1 MFPWIHMKKVI
12 STTQCYQTKG
22 PWIKHC
28 YSISRLKR
36 GVNIFPDHFD
46 FLRNFRVFQVFPD
59 FLTFKIF
66 PWFSRFS
73 LSAADPDIA
82 DLMLVITSGI
92 PKCAWPH
99 SYEWTTS
106 KCIYASI
113 TTSKKS
119 NSSLIVKE
127 VTGYD
132 YIIIWLKQEDIV
144 KQFEYFDKNIK
155 IYSFIS
161 STKNKTTFLIH
172 PVTTYLRKIILA

>member
-28 YSISRLKR
+28 YSINKLKR

-46 FLRNFRVFQVFPD
+46 FLRNF
-59 FLTFKIF
+59 
-66 PWFSRFS
+66 
-73 LSAADPDIA
+73 PDIA